1 MANPALVVG
10 KQDVLGA
17 LVAENKNYVNK
28 ETVISI
34 KYKTPISKKK
44 LGRRRGRRRRR
55 RRRKS
60 RRRRRG
66 RRRRRRTTKT
76 TQRNYST

>member
-34 KYKTPISKKK
+34 KYKTTISPKK
-44 LGRRRGRRRRR
+44 LGRRRDRRRRRRQRKRRRKRRR
-55 RRRKS
+55 RRRK
-60 RRRRRG
+60 RRRRR
-66 RRRRRRTTKT
+66 
-76 TQRNYST
+76 